1 MSIESRSGF
10 RILLPTLVFLMLA
23 GDALAQG
30 IFKGE
35 WYVVDANQPD
45 WLGSA
50 LARSSSEAEK
60 SLEQKVDIRSDAIVS
75 AGPLA
80 CAQASYQIVSV
91 GTDDLFQGRAG
102 NSAEDA
108 AESAGITPKSR
119 TLRVSC
125 GSKTIDYHEAGES
138 LVVLSGDYVYT
149 LVREIA
155 R

>member
-10 RILLPTLVFLMLA
+10 RIFLATLIFLIFA

-30 IFKGE
+30 AFKGE

-45 WLGSA
+45 WLGPA
-50 LARSSSEAEK
+50 LAKSSSDKDAL
-60 SLEQKVDIRSDAIVS
+60 LEQKVEIRSDAIVS

-91 GTDDLFQGRAG
+91 GTNDLFQGRAG

-108 AESAGITPKSR
+108 AGSAGITPKSR
-119 TLRVSC
+119 TLRVTCNSR
-125 GSKTIDYHEAGES
+125 TIDYHEAGDS
-138 LVVLSGDYVYT
+138 LVVLVGDHVYT
-149 LVREIA
+149 LAREIA

>member
-10 RILLPTLVFLMLA
+10 RILLPTLIFLMLA

-30 IFKGE
+30 TFKGE
-35 WYVVDANQPD
+35 WYVVDANHPD

-50 LARSSSEAEK
+50 SAISGSEADK
-60 SLEQKVDIRSDAIVS
+60 SLEQKVDIRSDEIIS
-75 AGPLA
+75 SGPLA
-80 CAQASYQIVSV
+80 CAQASYQIISV
-91 GTDDLFQGRAG
+91 GTSDLFQGRAG

-119 TLRVSC
+119 TLRVNC
-125 GSKTIDYHEAGES
+125 DSKTIDFHEAGKS
-138 LVVLSGDYVYT
+138 LVVLVGDYVYT
-149 LVREIA
+149 LVREVA